1 MFISACEDCYD
12 NEHGEVASVNRVD
25 EDDPICPACG
35 GTMYYVYTTHELGI
49 ADGDYSHTSASLAIN
64 PCQTKAHKKLFPGI
78 DVLPD
83 GQIHFDSV
91 KKQSDYC
98 DKTGFDKVTQ
108 KIRKKGIR
116 IG

>member
-1 MFISACEDCYD
+1 MAIQHFTCTECGTTLEDTTSKGIHKCPKC
-12 NEHGEVASVNRVD
+12 GEDMRWD
-25 EDDPICPACG
+25 CG
-35 GTMYYVYTTHELGI
+35 GGI

-64 PCQTKAHKKLFPGI
+64 PCQTKAHRKLFPGI

-91 KKQSDYC
+91 KKQSDYNE
-98 DKTGFDKVTQ
+98 KTGFEKVTQ
-108 KIRKKGIR
+108 KTRQKGVR